1 MHGKSVLLEEIN
13 KIISESVSNFMTE
26 NKLNILGDPIP
37 NETEQK
43 TINWENPE
51 DMEFVFDIGLA
62 PEFELKLSKR
72 DKINQYNI
80 IVDDKMLET
89 YVDNYTQRYGAFKSI
104 DKIESDELLK
114 GDLVQLDD
122 KGKIITNGLTIPDV
136 SMSLAV
142 MKDEESKK
150 SFFGKNINDTVDFNP
165 TKAYPNDADRAAM
178 MRISKEEINEITSD
192 FRFTIKAIQK
202 FEKAALN
209 QDLFDKIFEKD
220 TIKTEEEFKEKVK
233 ADIKHNLA
241 FETDYKLKIDS
252 REKLLSKIEMEFPI
266 AFLKRWL
273 TASNN
278 ELTAEQIEHDFPMFE
293 QDLKWQLIKDRLL
306 RENDVKI
313 EEKEIIETAKEI
325 ARMQFKQY
333 GINFIEDEHLTTY
346 AQQMIQKEDEK
357 KRLVE
362 KIVEDKIIEIIR
374 DKVKIEELEVTA
386 EEFNN
391 FFEKQ

>member
-1 MHGKSVLLEEIN
+1 
-13 KIISESVSNFMTE
+13 
-26 NKLNILGDPIP
+26 
-37 NETEQK
+37 
-43 TINWENPE
+43 
-51 DMEFVFDIGLA
+51 
-62 PEFELKLSKR
+62 
-72 DKINQYNI
+72 
-80 IVDDKMLET
+80 
-89 YVDNYTQRYGAFKSI
+89 
-104 DKIESDELLK
+104 
-114 GDLVQLDD
+114 
-122 KGKIITNGLTIPDV
+122 
-136 SMSLAV
+136 
-142 MKDEESKK
+142 
-150 SFFGKNINDTVDFNP
+150 
-165 TKAYPNDADRAAM
+165 
-178 MRISKEEINEITSD
+178 
-192 FRFTIKAIQK
+192 
-202 FEKAALN
+202 
-209 QDLFDKIFEKD
+209 
-220 TIKTEEEFKEKVK
+220 
-233 ADIKHNLA
+233 
-241 FETDYKLKIDS
+241 
-252 REKLLSKIEMEFPI
+252 MEFPI